1 MSERPTRYRDLL
13 AIAKRYGV
21 RELPGRGKGS
31 ERLWERDCDCDGCN
45 GRRRIATVTHH
56 PKDLGC
62 GLIRAVRQR
71 LHLDARHGVTDDE
84 FYA

>member
-1 MSERPTRYRDLL
+1 MSERPTRYREFL
-13 AIAKRYGV
+13 AICKRYGV

-31 ERLWERDCDCDGCN
+31 EMLWERTCRCPECH
-45 GRRRIATVTHH
+45 GRRRTATVTHH
-56 PKDLGC
+56 PKDLGR

-71 LHLDARHGVTDDE
+71 LHLDAAHGVTDRE